1 MGFDRFVQDTMNN
14 RIHILHSNNVI
25 IKIYNYQNDNV
36 FYKKY
41 VQKNL
46 KKVFF
51 CATLTPS
58 TLNERKTDEKNSLDF
73 MCLYADIGVYRHTT
87 AG

>member
-1 MGFDRFVQDTMNN
+1 MIMYF
-14 RIHILHSNNVI
+14 
-25 IKIYNYQNDNV
+25 IKIYT
-36 FYKKY
+36 
-41 VQKNL
+41 KNL
-46 KKVFF
+46 KKIFF

-87 AG
+87 AGGTGLSVLQSADSSL

>member
-1 MGFDRFVQDTMNN
+1 MIMYF
-14 RIHILHSNNVI
+14 
-25 IKIYNYQNDNV
+25 IKIYT
-36 FYKKY
+36 
-41 VQKNL
+41 KNL
-46 KKVFF
+46 KKIFF

-87 AG
+87 AS